1 MKHISIVVCALLAA
15 GALMP
20 VQAAAQ
26 GQPNMYGP
34 TITADQAKT
43 VAAAAVAEAKKNQWT
58 MAVAIVDTAGD
69 LVYFEKMDNTQVGSV
84 DVAIAKARSSAR
96 FKRPTKAFQDA
107 LAAGGE
113 GWRILSLD
121 GAVAVEG
128 GLPLV
133 VGGKIIGVHRTLGY
147 FDGVNLAR
155 RAGTPALFSA
165 ALMDATCPPSTVYGA
180 FNGYAG
186 PRRMLLWE
194 YNGHEG
200 GGILDEV
207 GALDFLRE
215 HLTP

>member
-1 MKHISIVVCALLAA
+1 MKQISIVCALLVA

-20 VQAAAQ
+20 MQAAAQ

-34 TITADQAKT
+34 TITADQAKS

-133 VGGKIIGVHRTLGY
+133 AGGKIIGAIGASGGASQQ
-147 FDGVNLAR
+147 DGVTAAAG
-155 RAGTPALFSA
+155 AGTLK
-165 ALMDATCPPSTVYGA
+165 
-180 FNGYAG
+180 
-186 PRRMLLWE
+186 
-194 YNGHEG
+194 
-200 GGILDEV
+200 
-207 GALDFLRE
+207 
-215 HLTP
+215 